1 MYMMM
6 AGRLHQVD
14 KGAASGGWWVRGQAM
29 ITVRHHGQAAAGAGR
44 VIISSW
50 GGPANNIIML
60 VLQHYHYNYY
70 CSMNGRVTHC
80 SRMASSVKGRGV
92 PLMSFLAG
100 SCSTSPWKY
109 DTASWMSASAR
120 LLHGQWCC
128 SHMPLPPPPPGAA
141 CILMIRIRKGI
152 SANLGVGICGAG
164 RLSGSA
170 TATCPPCA
178 LCHMPPSATAMCPS
192 SASERSVPHAPLLG
206 AAVQQ
211 PHAPSAHRQLSGRH
225 GRAGAY
231 MHACMG

>member
-128 SHMPLPPPPPGAA
+128 RHPNDKDKERNLGQPGCRYLRGWSAVRQCYSHMSPL
-141 CILMIRIRKGI
+141 
-152 SANLGVGICGAG
+152 
-164 RLSGSA
+164 
-170 TATCPPCA
+170 
-178 LCHMPPSATAMCPS
+178 
-192 SASERSVPHAPLLG
+192 RSVPHAPKRYSHVPL
-206 AAVQQ
+206 
-211 PHAPSAHRQLSGRH
+211 
-225 GRAGAY
+225 
-231 MHACMG
+231 